1 MVKTQKT
8 MIQFRNIMNTSL
20 VLARRMALLLIA
32 LFISHAVWAG
42 DLIKSGSKKS
52 GKYAKVIVKVSPEAK
67 GKVYADTEPEP
78 QSSFTYPDVNT
89 YPLTSQGTTQY
100 ITIFGYSIW
109 SQDYND
115 ITFNLYAADRTG
127 EGYVWA
133 GWYEESN
140 TDPTTMDN
148 PAKVTITA
156 AGTEN
161 PTTKT
166 YIAKWLQPQVTDVNP
181 SSIDFGT
188 ITNPT
193 LAVEAQDVKY
203 TVADYMGE
211 ENFVMST
218 TPYSFTHSEADE
230 PIITD
235 TYTSSISYTPTGI
248 HGAYTGAATLA
259 SSLHMAGTTY
269 ENSQQEVSLA
279 IVEDYTPKFTAAYN
293 TSSNRY
299 DFQTVAIGSN
309 KESTADLYTTDNN
322 YAASVLSTT
331 STPKYG
337 RADWY
342 YDFDEF
348 SITGKNANDYF
359 SVKSTTGDAGKPI
372 VVFDSKSDGT
382 IYGFTPGAEGECE
395 VTARMS
401 IQCIYYDA
409 NNKPQYSEIKYSY
422 LKVTVRQENTS
433 SIQFNENVS
442 GDFGEV
448 VMGERPS
455 KDIGIYYAFMSF
467 EDNACQLKGDAAKLF
482 TVSAKP
488 ENGKVTVQISEDWDD
503 FLGCDEHTATLTITG
518 TRTAPGKND
527 EPIGEKVPITLELS
541 ATLILGKAPIV
552 VAAGGN
558 KIVTFTWNKIAGAK
572 YYDFYYKIGTDKNYT
587 KIEIK
592 EGEKVENLTSN
603 DNETQYTYSVTHS
616 SNGSKYVTSGYVVA
630 KVDNK
635 TNYTITNEHQISPAT
650 KCIRISPIE
659 SAEPELAWILAT
671 NAANSGIK
679 TGIEG
684 IKEPTNIPNAT
695 YRDVNLST
703 AFNAEGKPLFD
714 RLYIFGET
722 NSANT
727 STHVYVYEKATEAE
741 KSGYKYEKDIPNVQ
755 STRSASLTIDAASY
769 SSLYFTGYC
778 ANAYTGNGEEGVIH
792 IKGGSKTLNIYIND
806 LQLYAKDY
814 AGSTHT
820 INASSMSAINEDG
833 NNYYAKGK
841 GSVFVF
847 ESSSVNDAS
856 PFAIK
861 MHIRGFNTL
870 DAAKGATHTIHIVQD
885 IKGDKDILKDNPYH
899 YSSPIAVL
907 PVATGGINQ
916 RTSLLLDDVW
926 PSEPHTNGRLLLLEK
941 NENTNKQ
948 GISIDLGN
956 AGTTLTIEG
965 GQYQFMPI
973 AAAYRTTN
981 YNVKYDG
988 ETMLTI
994 NAYGISKNKPE
1005 NNNQVNGIITA
1016 SELVNASKSIA
1027 LNDGTFSSSAA
1038 IKWYAQSLT
1047 VDGGSYNQVIEHYTA
1062 NASKATDIRNKDGK
1076 KLYRA
1081 TVEYNDTYGTGE
1093 GNDKAGITN
1102 FAKMVEDLFPDAGI
1116 NIKATNNENREYHY
1130 PLSAYYVGGK
1140 SYGYKSLTLDNNKL
1154 YLMVPWL
1161 DCKSLYLPWRFCS
1174 PTLIADVNG
1183 TKMPLGGSL
1192 ERVAGCPDHAD
1203 SQYTVDRLLYMQI
1216 DSYTQNSLDNYY
1228 LYGANVS
1235 IDLDGEK
1242 LYGTINDVADY
1253 TIQDKVY
1260 MLMPIEAAR
1269 WTLFTPPFNV
1279 ANVYVIESYPE
1290 NQLVKD
1296 HGGKRGKIP
1305 TDRIVEARAAQAQR
1319 LMDLY
1324 VYWYQEEIGVGEPSD
1339 FFDANSTTDI
1349 TGDEVPEPYG
1359 KFVLDWMA
1367 YEKQNHKG
1375 NTTGDYTP
1383 IIEKLIHF
1391 TGKKGSYPEGKT
1403 WLNANYYL
1411 YKANEWALN
1420 EDGNFRTN
1428 WDTVTVSHDGTDPIM
1443 SKGQIY
1449 ALQFPYNSINGVH
1462 DPSTTWDYW
1471 TGKYL
1476 LIESTTGP
1484 HTINGSKTNIMPSSL
1499 NDNSAVLIGNASFA
1513 EVEATPTDGTQL
1525 FAIEKIKVGEDGNGT
1540 GRDIHEL
1547 DAKDN
1552 ATLYPAEG
1560 ALLANIQA
1568 PKGRRART
1576 INYQT
1581 GEVIYEEFEE
1591 EDLNDQDNQDVTTDI
1606 PTIAGDKSLIVIP
1619 TESGLTILPRQP
1631 QQVTI
1636 YDVEGKLL
1644 FNQYVM
1650 EEQSVI
1656 LPSSI
1661 YIVRGEKERIKVVK
1675 Y

>member
-1 MVKTQKT
+1 MIHLNELMKHSNSCVKQ
-8 MIQFRNIMNTSL
+8 R
-20 VLARRMALLLIA
+20 VLLLL
-32 LFISHAVWAG
+32 LFIIFSTIAWASETQN
-42 DLIKSGSKKS
+42 SGE
-52 GKYAKVIVKVSPEAK
+52 YAQAIVTVDPNAA
-67 GKVYADTEPEP
+67 GKVYVDTSTIDIEIEDAKFKATV
-78 QSSFTYPDVNT
+78 QSEVIQGKEFTVWFV
-89 YPLTSQGTTQY
+89 GTIAT
-100 ITIFGYSIW
+100 
-109 SQDYND
+109 YND
-115 ITFNLYAADRTG
+115 ITFNLYAKQEDS
-127 EGYVWA
+127 GYIWA
-133 GWYEESN
+133 GWYEEESE
-140 TDPTTMDN
+140 TLYSSDMTTT
-148 PAKVTITA
+148 VTITA
-156 AGTEN
+156 ESTN
-161 PTTKT
+161 DKKPTSRT
-166 YIAKWLQPQVTDVNP
+166 YVAKWLQPKVTEVDRTT
-181 SSIDFGT
+181 IDFGE
-188 ITNPT
+188 INDPT
-193 LAVEAQDVKY
+193 STVEAKDVIF
-203 TVADYMGE
+203 TIADYTGKD
-211 ENFVMST
+211 NYVMEADA
-218 TPYSFTHSEADE
+218 PFTHTEADDPIDE
-230 PIITD
+230 PNN
-235 TYTSSISYTPTGI
+235 TYTSTISYTPTGI
-248 HGAYTGAATLA
+248 HGEVSGKATL
-259 SSLHMAGTTY
+259 SSTLYVNGTNYT
-269 ENSQQEVSLA
+269 NDHQEVNLY
-279 IVEDYTPKFTAAYN
+279 INEDYTPEFTAQN
-293 TSSNRY
+293 TSAADPYVFRI
-299 DFQTVAIGSN
+299 VAFGSSG
-309 KESTADLYTTDNN
+309 ESTPALHTSDNN

-331 STPKYG
+331 DNPKYG
-337 RADWY
+337 RATWTY
-342 YDFDEF
+342 TFDEF
-348 SITGKNANDYF
+348 SLSGKSAKDYF
-359 SVKSTTGDAGKPI
+359 SIKEGTGDAGKPT
-372 VVFDSKSDGT
+372 VVFNSGADASV
-382 IYGFTPGAEGECE
+382 YGFTDEGEGEVE
-395 VTARMS
+395 VTARMG
-401 IQCIYYDA
+401 IQCTYYDA
-409 NNKPQYSEIKYSY
+409 NNKPQKSSIQYSY
-422 LKVTVRQENTS
+422 LKVTVKKENIS
-433 SIQFNENVS
+433 VMEFIDGVS

-448 VMGERPS
+448 TMGEMPILDLGMYIS
-455 KDIGIYYAFMSF
+455 YVDF
-467 EDNACQLKGDAAKLF
+467 EEVACDLSGDGAELF
-482 TVSAKP
+482 TVSSKP
-488 ENGKVTVQISEDWDD
+488 ENGKVTVQISDQWEN
-503 FLGCDEHTATLTITG
+503 FSGCDEHIATLTVTG
-518 TRTAPGKND
+518 TRARPGKN
-527 EPIGEKVPITLELS
+527 GEEEGKIITATITIS
-541 ATLILGKAPIV
+541 ATLILGKDPELI
-552 VAAGGN
+552 AAGGN
-558 KIVTFTWNKIAGAK
+558 KVVTFTWDKIAGAK
-572 YYDFYYKIGTDKNYT
+572 YYDFYYRVGSDNYT
-587 KIEIK
+587 KVAIK
-592 EGEKVENLTSN
+592 VGEDVENLTS
-603 DNETQYTYSVTHS
+603 NETQYTYSVAHGN
-616 SNGSKYVTSGYVVA
+616 NGSNYVTYGYVVA
-630 KVDNK
+630 KVDND
-635 TNYTITNEHQISPAT
+635 NSYTITNDHKISPET

-659 SAEPELAWILAT
+659 SAEPELAWILTT

-684 IKEPTNIPNAT
+684 ATKPSDIPNAT
-695 YRDVNLST
+695 YRDVNVSS
-703 AFNAEGKPLFD
+703 AFDAGGNPIFD

-722 NSANT
+722 NKENT
-727 STHVYVYEKATEAE
+727 STHVYIYEKATEAE
-741 KSGYKYEKDIPNVQ
+741 NNGYKYVTDITNVQ
-755 STRSASLTIDAASY
+755 STRDAKLTINAENY

-778 ANAYTGNGEEGVIH
+778 ANAGTGFKNKTKTGDGVIH
-792 IKGGSKTLNIYIND
+792 VRGGSKTLNIYIDD
-806 LQLYAKDY
+806 LQVYAKDNGY
-814 AGSTHT
+814 TTTLTYDSV
-820 INASSMSAINEDG
+820 SSITLDD
-833 NNYYAKGK
+833 NNYYARGK

-847 ESSSVNDAS
+847 ESSSVNEAS
-856 PFAIK
+856 PFIVK
-861 MHIRGFNTL
+861 MHIRGDNVM
-870 DAAKGATHTIHIVQD
+870 DAAKGATYTIAV
-885 IKGDKDILKDNPYH
+885 KNSNRNVLADNPQH
-899 YSSPIAVL
+899 YSSPICVL
-907 PVATGGINQ
+907 PVATGGVNQ
-916 RTSLLLDDVW
+916 RTSLVLDDVW
-926 PSEPHTNGRLLLLEK
+926 PTGLHTNGLLTLLEK
-941 NENTNKQ
+941 NDASNAQ

-956 AGTTLTIEG
+956 AGTTLAIEG
-965 GQYQFMPI
+965 GQYNFLPT
-973 AAAYRTTN
+973 AAAYRTTH
-981 YNVKYDG
+981 YSVSGSDFSV
-988 ETMLTI
+988 MI
-994 NAYGISKNKPE
+994 NAYGLIGNNPSSDVGTVTHTKP
-1005 NNNQVNGIITA
+1005 I
-1016 SELVNASKSIA
+1016 NAAKSIA
-1027 LNDGTFSSSAA
+1027 LNDGTFSAESDK

-1174 PTLIADVNG
+1174 PTLIADVDG

-1203 SQYTVDRLLYMQI
+1203 SHYTVDRLLYMQI

-1242 LYGTINDVADY
+1242 LYGTINEVADY

-1359 KFVLDWMA
+1359 KFVLNWMA

-1428 WDTVTVSHDGTDPIM
+1428 WDTVTVSHNGTDPIM

-1476 LIESTTGP
+1476 LIESTVGP
-1484 HTINGSKTNIMPSSL
+1484 HTINGSDADIMPTTNL
-1499 NDNSAVLIGNASFA
+1499 IDNSAVLIGNASFA

-1525 FAIEKIKVGEDGNGT
+1525 FAIEKIKVDEDGNDT

-1560 ALLANIQA
+1560 ALLAKIQA
-1568 PKGRRART
+1568 PKGMRART

-1650 EEQSVI
+1650 EEQSVL

-1661 YIVRGEKERIKVVK
+1661 YIVRGEKERIKVIK

>member
-1 MVKTQKT
+1 

-42 DLIKSGSKKS
+42 DFIKSGSKKTD
-52 GKYAKVIVKVSPEAK
+52 KYAEVTVEVSPEAK

-89 YPLTSQGTTQY
+89 YSLKSSGTTQY
-100 ITIFGYSIW
+100 ITILGYQIW

-140 TDPTTMDN
+140 TDDPTTMDN

-156 AGTEN
+156 AGTDKK

-218 TPYSFTHSEADE
+218 TPSSFTHSEADE

-259 SSLHMAGTTY
+259 SSLHMAGTIY

-279 IVEDYTPKFTAAYN
+279 IVEDYTPEFTAQN
-293 TSSNRY
+293 TSAADPY
-299 DFQTVAIGSN
+299 DFRIVAFGSSG
-309 KESTADLYTTDNN
+309 ESTPALHTTDNN

-331 STPKYG
+331 DNPKYG
-337 RADWY
+337 RATWTY
-342 YDFDEF
+342 TFDEF
-348 SITGKNANDYF
+348 SLSGKSAKDYF
-359 SVKSTTGDAGKPI
+359 SIKKGTGDAGKPT
-372 VVFDSKSDGT
+372 VVFNSGT
-382 IYGFTPGAEGECE
+382 DASVYGFTDEGEGEVE
-395 VTARMS
+395 VTARMG
-401 IQCIYYDA
+401 IQCTYYDA
-409 NNKPQYSEIKYSY
+409 NNKPQKSSIQYSY
-422 LKVTVRQENTS
+422 LKVTVKKENIS
-433 SIQFNENVS
+433 VMEFIDGVS

-448 VMGERPS
+448 NMGELPTLDLGMYIS
-455 KDIGIYYAFMSF
+455 YVDF
-467 EDNACQLKGDAAKLF
+467 EDVACDMSGDGAELF
-482 TVSAKP
+482 KVSAKP
-488 ENGKVTVQISEDWDD
+488 ENGKVTVQLSNQWEK
-503 FLGCDEHTATLTITG
+503 FSGCDEHTATLTVTG
-518 TRTAPGKND
+518 TRARPGMNGENAGETITASI
-527 EPIGEKVPITLELS
+527 PIS
-541 ATLILGKAPIV
+541 ATLILGKVPELI
-552 VAAGGN
+552 AAGGN
-558 KIVTFTWNKIAGAK
+558 MVVTFTWNKIAGAK
-572 YYDFYYKIGTDKNYT
+572 YYDFYYKIGTNKNYT

-592 EGEKVENLTSN
+592 EGEDVKNLTF
-603 DNETQYTYSVTHS
+603 NETQYTYSVTHS

-684 IKEPTNIPNAT
+684 MTEPTNIPNAT
-695 YRDVNLST
+695 YRDVNVSS
-703 AFNAEGKPLFD
+703 AFDAGGNPIFD

-722 NSANT
+722 KKDNT
-727 STHVYVYEKATEAE
+727 THVYVYEKTIDAE
-741 KSGYKYEKDIPNVQ
+741 KKGYKYVTDIDDVQ
-755 STRSASLTIDAASY
+755 STRSATLTIDATSY

-814 AGSTHT
+814 ALVTPHT
-820 INASSMSAINEDG
+820 INASSMSAINADG

-847 ESSSVNDAS
+847 ESSSLNDAS

-870 DAAKGATHTIHIVQD
+870 DAAKGAAHMINIVQNID
-885 IKGDKDILKDNPYH
+885 GNKDILNDTPNH

-926 PSEPHTNGRLLLLEK
+926 PSEPNTNGQLLLLEK
-941 NENTNKQ
+941 NQNANKQ
-948 GISIDLGN
+948 GISIDMGN

-965 GQYQFMPI
+965 GQYSFMPI

-981 YNVKYDG
+981 YNVVYKNS
-988 ETMLTI
+988 TMLTI
-994 NAYGISKNKPE
+994 NAYGISKNNP
-1005 NNNQVNGIITA
+1005 NNDSQVGGLTA
-1016 SELVNASKSIA
+1016 IQSVNASKSIA

-1062 NASKATDIRNKDGK
+1062 NASKATDIYNKDGK

-1081 TVEYNDTYGTGE
+1081 TVEYNDTYGTGQNNE
-1093 GNDKAGITN
+1093 KAGITN

-1130 PLSAYYVGGK
+1130 PLSAYYVGAK

-1203 SQYTVDRLLYMQI
+1203 SYYTVDRLLYMQI

-1269 WTLFTPPFNV
+1269 WTLFTPPFDV

-1391 TGKKGSYPEGKT
+1391 TGKNGSYPEGKT

-1411 YKANEWALN
+1411 YKANEWAWN
-1420 EDGNFRTN
+1420 DEDGNFRTN

-1443 SKGQIY
+1443 SKGQVY

-1476 LIESTTGP
+1476 LIESTVGP
-1484 HTINGSKTNIMPSSL
+1484 HTINGSNADIMPTTDL
-1499 NDNSAVLIGNASFA
+1499 NENSAVLIGNASFA
-1513 EVEATPTDGTQL
+1513 EVTKTPPAETQL

-1560 ALLANIQA
+1560 ALLAKIQA
-1568 PKGRRART
+1568 PKGMRART

-1619 TESGLTILPRQP
+1619 TESGLTILPRHP